1 MNNMLSIALLFS
13 YSFSTLSAAG
23 SFYPIHLVDEK
34 KLTIEL
40 SNNPFKCNVLDNRGW
55 GLIHYAAQNDTTE
68 AIFNIAKHTSSYLN
82 IKTTEGLTPL
92 DIAYMNNSMNAFIAL
107 WKVGA
112 NLNYAQYSD
121 EIKEYLVER
130 INTPDP
136 RGCYLI
142 HCAVRWDISS
152 LKRVIALQLNIN
164 IQNFDGSNALYHCAI
179 NHTLSEQLSLLLAH
193 NADPNI
199 QISNSTYPLHAAINN
214 YCSKNAMVLITH
226 SKTNL
231 NLKDFN
237 GNTALH
243 LAVLTNQFSLIT
255 FLLKHGASST
265 MVNKA
270 GLTPLNIAKQ
280 KNI

>member
-1 MNNMLSIALLFS
+1 MNSMLSIALLFL
-13 YSFSTLSAAG
+13 YSFSTLSAA
-23 SFYPIHLVDEK
+23 SYCYPLYSLGEK
-34 KLTIEL
+34 EEIVKLSRHPT
-40 SNNPFKCNVLDNRGW
+40 KCKYLDDQRRS
-55 GLIHYAAQNDTTE
+55 LIHYAAEHDTAE
-68 AIFNIAKHTSSYLN
+68 AIFNIAKHASSYLN

-112 NLNYAQYSD
+112 NLDNAQYSD
-121 EIKEYLVER
+121 EIKEYLVKR